1 MDSIAAAVESL
12 RIGINKQELTRLRL
26 SNWKKT
32 VAWCVDDDCHLWRSN
47 GSEFEPGSGD
57 ADIVLRLST
66 KVLSQIVEDE
76 IPFFIALWATGE
88 IVFEGSFSDAYHLGY
103 LFLSDNRSRKVV
115 FLAHCFMNMNPRFP
129 EGAAYP
135 GACTPLIQ
143 TLMDAG
149 VGIIQMPCAEFQ
161 CLGPEKEL
169 YGELSPDEL
178 RDCFRKLAT
187 GVVDDIEAYLSAGFE
202 IAGIIGM
209 NPSPSCGV
217 EVTKG
222 KETMLG
228 TGRSTDEKPG
238 SGVFIEETLN
248 VAESRGLSNLPVFGV
263 RRMLRGESGM
273 DERLADVKRK
283 LNSATDGRRPTS
295 T

>member
-1 MDSIAAAVESL
+1 MDRIATAVELL
-12 RIGINKQELTRLRL
+12 RTRVNEQELTGHRL
-26 SNWKKT
+26 SNWTKT
-32 VAWCVDDDCHLWRSN
+32 VSWCVDDDCYLWTSN
-47 GSEFEPGSGD
+47 GSEFEPGSGA
-57 ADIVLRLST
+57 ADITLRLSA
-66 KVLSQIVEDE
+66 KVLSQIVENE
-76 IPFFIALWATGE
+76 VPFFIALWATGE

-115 FLAHCFMNMNPRFP
+115 FLAHCFMNMNARFP

-135 GACTPLIQ
+135 GVCAPLVQ

-149 VGIIQMPCAEFQ
+149 VGIIQMPCPEFR
-161 CLGPEKEL
+161 CLGAEKEL

-178 RDCFRKLAT
+178 RSCFRKMAT
-187 GVVDDIEAYLSAGFE
+187 EVVDDVQAYLNAGFQ

-228 TGRSTDEKPG
+228 TGRSTGEKTG
-238 SGVFIEETLN
+238 SGVFIEEMIN
-248 VAESRGLSNLPVFGV
+248 VAESRGLLDLPVFGV

-273 DERLADVKRK
+273 DERLADLRRK
-283 LNSATDGRRPTS
+283 LS
-295 T
+295 